1 MYIISHRG
9 LINGPNKSKEN
20 LIDNISTLAEIY
32 PNLFFEID
40 VNLINN
46 EILIGHEEPYLKV
59 EYESL
64 RRQKKRLILHIKKL
78 RFDKKNSFDLFN
90 KITSEFH
97 YFTHDN
103 DSFTITSLKWPW
115 IHPKEGFLKGTI
127 AVMPEFSLHP
137 NKFKSLLNKDLLGIC
152 TDYPLEM
159 IKLLSN

>member
-9 LINGPNKSKEN
+9 LIDGPNKSQEN
-20 LIDNISTLAEIY
+20 SIDNIANLSGMH
-32 PNLFFEID
+32 PNLFFELD
-40 VNLINN
+40 VNLLNN
-46 EILIGHEEPYLKV
+46 QILIGHDEPYLNV

-64 RRQKKRLILHIKKL
+64 LRLKNRIILHIKKV
-78 RFDKKNSFDLFN
+78 RFDKNISFELFH
-90 KITSEFH
+90 KITTEFH

-137 NKFKSLLNKDLLGIC
+137 SKFKSLLNKDLLGIC

-159 IKLLSN
+159 IKLFSK